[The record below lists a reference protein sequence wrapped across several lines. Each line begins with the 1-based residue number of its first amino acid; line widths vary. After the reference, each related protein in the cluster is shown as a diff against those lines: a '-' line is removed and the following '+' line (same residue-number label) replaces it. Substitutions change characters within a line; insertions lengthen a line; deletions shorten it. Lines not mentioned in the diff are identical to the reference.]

1 MCTPG
6 NGACQGIF
14 RTLATGFNANLLLFV
29 LALRTSLV
37 RILSRRS
44 GVTTKDFAIFAR
56 SRDEKYL
63 HADQAGVRPVKVITN
78 IISPFFGHAA
88 SAQPLRWLQ
97 VSTRLTF

>member
-1 MCTPG
+1 MNEVEG
-6 NGACQGIF
+6 YNKGF
-14 RTLATGFNANLLLFV
+14 RD
-29 LALRTSLV
+29 LR
-37 RILSRRS
+37 
-44 GVTTKDFAIFAR
+44 A